1 MKDNFPQL
9 RIGNGYDIHRL
20 VPDRDL
26 IIGGVKLQHP
36 KGIGLDGHS
45 DADVLVHALMDA
57 MLGALGLGDI
67 GKYFPPDSSEW
78 ENANSLILL
87 SKVSGLIRNEGWV
100 VVNVDSVI
108 IAERPKMKPYISLM
122 RQNISNSIGI
132 DIDSIGVKAT
142 TNELLGAEGREEG
155 ISSHAVVLLEK
166 I

>member
-1 MKDNFPQL
+1 MTESSPIF

-20 VPDRDL
+20 VPSRDL
-26 IIGGVKLQHP
+26 IIGGVKLVHP

-57 MLGALGLGDI
+57 MLGALALGDI
-67 GKYFPPDSSEW
+67 GKYFPPDSSQW
-78 ENANSLILL
+78 KNVDSLILL
-87 SKVSGLIRNEGWV
+87 SKVSDLIGSEGWK

-108 IAERPKMKPYISLM
+108 IAERPKMKPHILLM
-122 RQNISNSIGI
+122 RKNISECIGI
-132 DIDSIGVKAT
+132 DIKSIGVKAT

-155 ISSHAVVLLEK
+155 ISSHAVVLLQK